1 MNKVDLNQWF
11 PIATPE
17 DLPKRHV
24 FHATLMGQEL
34 AIWRDDNGVVN
45 VWENRCPH
53 RGLRLTLGANTGSEL
68 RCQYHGWTYET
79 GTGGCTFVPAHRDAT
94 EPSKARVN
102 TFPAREKHGLIW
114 TSLGQ
119 PVGEPISI
127 LDDAQL
133 VNAVKTNL
141 HSTVIAT
148 DVDCLIGVLRANLS
162 AFVAVF
168 GVDDVEDLHLKT
180 MQQDRAI
187 LVSRTGSIAI
197 HLYLQRATV
206 TKTLVHAQALT
217 SGRSGYE
224 LQKNFAFAMN
234 SIRRSAEAETSEL
247 ISIKDI
253 SDQTIEEVEAVK
265 ENLTKAP
272 PSQYLCEVVTR
283 TQETGDINS
292 YWLKPIGHPMPAFA
306 AGMHI
311 SITTPE
317 GCIRQYSLVNAP
329 DEQESFI
336 IGVKKELQS
345 RGGSKSMHEEVKVG
359 TQLKVTLP
367 RNGFPYVQT
376 GKRPILVAGGIGITP
391 ILCMAQ
397 ALSQQ
402 DTPFEIHYF
411 ARGAEHVP
419 FQDRLTAL
427 GESLNL
433 HFGLGPEET
442 KAKLSDIL
450 FDHEPG
456 SVDIYT
462 CGPQPMIETVSAVAL
477 AHGVSEDSIR
487 FEFFSK
493 KNDAPVS
500 DEEYEVELS
509 KTGQSFI
516 VPSGATLLQACLE
529 NNVQIEAS
537 CEQGV
542 CGTCITAVISGD
554 IEHHDT
560 YLSKKERE
568 SGKWIM
574 PCVSRCKSKKIVLDL

>member
-1 MNKVDLNQWF
+1 MNKIDLNQWF

-24 FHATLMGQEL
+24 YHATLMGQEM

-53 RGLRLTLGANTGSEL
+53 RGLRLTLGANTGTEL

-119 PVGEPISI
+119 PEGEPISI

-141 HSTVIAT
+141 HSTVVAT
-148 DVDCLIGVLRANLS
+148 DSDLLISVLRANLS
-162 AFVAVF
+162 AFVDVF
-168 GVDDVEDLHLKT
+168 GVTDVDDLHLKT
-180 MQQDRAI
+180 MQHDRAI
-187 LVSRTGSIAI
+187 LVTKVGSLAI

-224 LQKNFAFAMN
+224 LQKSFAVAMN
-234 SIRRSAEAETSEL
+234 SIRRLSEAATSQL
-247 ISIKDI
+247 IHIKDI
-253 SDQTIEEVEAVK
+253 SEQTVDNVEAVK

-272 PSQYLCEVVTR
+272 PTEYICEVVSR
-283 TQETGDINS
+283 AQETSDICS
-292 YWLKPIGHPMPAFA
+292 YWLKPIGHPLPAFT

-329 DEQESFI
+329 GEQESFI
-336 IGVKKELQS
+336 IGIKKELQS
-345 RGGSKSMHEEVKVG
+345 RGGSKSMHEQVKVG

-367 RNGFPYVQT
+367 RNGFPFVET
-376 GKRPILVAGGIGITP
+376 GKHPILVAGGIGITP

-402 DTPFEIHYF
+402 GAPFEIHYF
-411 ARGAEHVP
+411 ARGEEYVP
-419 FQDRLTAL
+419 FLERLTAL
-427 GESLNL
+427 GENLNL
-433 HFGLGPEET
+433 HFGLGPDET
-442 KAKLSDIL
+442 KAKLADIL
-450 FDHEPG
+450 SEHEPQ
-456 SVDIYT
+456 SIDIYT
-462 CGPQPMIETVSAVAL
+462 CGPQPMIETVSAVAI
-477 AHGVSEDSIR
+477 AHGVAEESIR

-493 KNDAPVS
+493 KNETPVS

-509 KTGQSFI
+509 KSGQSFI
-516 VPSGATLLQACLE
+516 VPAGSTLLQACLD
-529 NNVQIEAS
+529 NNVQIEVS

-554 IEHHDT
+554 LEHHDT

>member
-1 MNKVDLNQWF
+1 MSKVDLNQWI
-11 PIATPE
+11 PIANPE

-34 AIWRDDNGVVN
+34 AVWRDDNGAVN

-53 RGLRLTLGANTGSEL
+53 RGLRLTLGANTGTEL
-68 RCQYHGWTYET
+68 RCQYHGWTYNT
-79 GTGGCTFVPAHRDAT
+79 GTGGCTFVPAHRDAS

-102 TFPAREKHGLIW
+102 SFPSREKHGLIW

-141 HSTVIAT
+141 RSTVVET
-148 DVDCLIGVLRANLS
+148 DIDSLINALRSNLS
-162 AFVAVF
+162 AFVDVF
-168 GVDDVEDLHLKT
+168 RVKNVDDLHLKN

-187 LVSRTGSIAI
+187 LVTKTGAVAI

-217 SGRSGYE
+217 SGQPGYE
-224 LQKNFAFAMN
+224 FQKDFAYAMS
-234 SIRRSAEAETSEL
+234 SIRRLAVAETAGL
-247 ISIKDI
+247 INIRDI
-253 SDQTIEEVEAVK
+253 SEQTIEELETVK
-265 ENLTKAP
+265 ENLTNETP
-272 PSQYLCEVVTR
+272 IQYLCEVVTR

-292 YWLKPIGHPMPAFA
+292 YWLKPIGHPFPAFS
-306 AGMHI
+306 AGMHV
-311 SITTPE
+311 SITTPD

-329 DEQESFI
+329 GEQESFI

-345 RGGSKSMHEEVKVG
+345 RGGSKSMHELLEVG
-359 TQLKVTLP
+359 MQLKLTLP
-367 RNGFPYVQT
+367 RNGFPFVQT
-376 GKRPILVAGGIGITP
+376 GKRPILISGGIGITP

-402 DTPFEIHYF
+402 GTPFEIHYF
-411 ARGAEHVP
+411 ARGVEHVP

-433 HFGLGPEET
+433 HFGLSPDET
-442 KAKLSDIL
+442 RAKLVDIIAE
-450 FDHEPG
+450 HEP
-456 SVDIYT
+456 SSIDVYT

-477 AHGVSEDSIR
+477 KHGVAEDSIR

-493 KNDAPVS
+493 KNDSPVS
-500 DEEYEVELS
+500 DEEYEVELI
-509 KTGQSFI
+509 KTGQIFV
-516 VPSGATLLQACLE
+516 VPSGSTLLQACLD

-542 CGTCITAVISGD
+542 CGTCITAVVSGD

-568 SGKWIM
+568 SGKWII
-574 PCVSRCKSKKIVLDL
+574 PCVSRCKSKKIILDL